1 MSSRWWT
8 STPTASR
15 SRRVSTSRPR
25 SSTGAAWSAATAP
38 DRAQPAIQGASA
50 PFHFQ
55 ELRHDDDEYQQ
66 EGGVITCANSGSAI
80 AAGDVVVMGH
90 TIGIA
95 LTDIAATTGS
105 GAVAVEGVFSGVPK
119 VTAAV
124 FTQGEKLIWDVSA
137 GKFDD
142 SGGDPSDRRRHRRRD
157 CVGRWR
163 EQRNDLHHQA
173 HPGNATT

>member
-1 MSSRWWT
+1 MADS
-8 STPTASR
+8 
-15 SRRVSTSRPR
+15 
-25 SSTGAAWSAATAP
+25 
-38 DRAQPAIQGASA
+38 
-50 PFHFQ
+50 
-55 ELRHDDDEYQQ
+55 YQQ
-66 EGGVITCANSGSAI
+66 EGKVITYANSGSAI

-95 LTDIAATTGS
+95 LTDIAATTGT

-142 SGGDPSDRRRHRRRD
+142 SAATPATGDITGGAVAWVAGAADETT
-157 CVGRWR
+157 CTIK
-163 EQRNDLHHQA
+163 LT
-173 HPGNATT
+173 PGNATKT